1 VNKMN
6 DSETLVHVDLA
17 GAPVLVGRLWS
28 RARKGRESASFEYD
42 KSWLEHPER
51 FALEP
56 ALTLGPGAQDT
67 EAGKALF
74 GALGDSAPD
83 RWGRV
88 LMQRAE
94 RKVAQQQGR
103 AARASREI
111 DFLLRVDDEAREG
124 ALRFAQRPNGPFLA
138 PADTERIPPVVNLPR
153 LLAASER
160 VADDTDTAE
169 DLRLLL
175 APGSSLRGAWPKAA
189 VREHGGQLAIAKF
202 PHKDDYADVE
212 SWEAL
217 SLRLARNAGI
227 RVPDSRIESING
239 KNVLI
244 VRRFDREG
252 DTRISFLSAMSM
264 LGAKDNERHSYL
276 EIADAIMQHGAQ
288 PGADLKE
295 LWSRI
300 VFTVLISNT
309 DDHLRNH
316 GFLYDGPRG
325 WRLSPAFDLNPVPTD
340 VKDRV
345 LHTSISADDPTASLE
360 IAMAEAEYFGLS
372 AHEAR
377 HTAGVVGAAVSG
389 WRKQAGALGLNKAAI
404 DRMASAFEHVDL
416 EQALQFNAA

>member
-1 VNKMN
+1 MS
-6 DSETLVHVDLA
+6 DTEALVYVDLA
-17 GAPVLVGRLWS
+17 GAPALVGRLWS
-28 RARKGRESASFEYD
+28 RARKGREGATFEYD
-42 KSWLEHPER
+42 KTWLEHPER

-56 ALTLGPGAQDT
+56 ALTLGPGPQHT

-94 RKVAQQQGR
+94 RKTAQQQGR
-103 AARASREI
+103 AARAPREI
-111 DFLLRVDDEAREG
+111 DFLLMVDDEARQG
-124 ALRFAQRPNGPFLA
+124 ALRFAQQPDGPFLA
-138 PADTERIPPVVNLPR
+138 SADAERIPPVVNLPR

-175 APGSSLRGAWPKAA
+175 APGSSLGGARPKAA
-189 VREHGGQLAIAKF
+189 VRERDGQLAIAKF

-212 SWEAL
+212 LWEAL

-227 RVPDSRIESING
+227 SVPDSRIENING
-239 KNVLI
+239 KNVLV

-252 DTRISFLSAMSM
+252 DTRISFLSAMSL
-264 LGAKDNERHSYL
+264 LGAKDNEQHSYL

-288 PGADLKE
+288 PDADLKE
-295 LWSRI
+295 LWTRI

-340 VKDRV
+340 VRDRV
-345 LHTSISADDPTASLE
+345 LHTSISIGDPTASLE

-372 AHEAR
+372 ADEAK
-377 HTAGVVGAAVSG
+377 HTAGVVGVAVSG
-389 WRKQAGALGLNKAAI
+389 WRKEAGALGLNKAAI

-416 EQALQFNAA
+416 EQAVRFNAGL

>member
-1 VNKMN
+1 MS
-6 DSETLVHVDLA
+6 DTEALVYVDLT
-17 GAPVLVGRLWS
+17 GAPALVGRLWS
-28 RARKGRESASFEYD
+28 RARKGRESATFEYD
-42 KSWLEHPER
+42 KTWLEHSER

-56 ALTLGPGAQDT
+56 ALTLGPGPQHT

-94 RKVAQQQGR
+94 RKAAQQQGR
-103 AARASREI
+103 AARAPREI
-111 DFLLRVDDEAREG
+111 DFLLMVDDEARQG
-124 ALRFAQRPNGPFLA
+124 ALRFAQQPDGPFLA
-138 PADTERIPPVVNLPR
+138 RAGAERIPPVVKLPR

-175 APGSSLRGAWPKAA
+175 APGSSLGGARPKAA
-189 VREHGGQLAIAKF
+189 VRERDGQLAIAKF

-212 SWEAL
+212 LWEAL

-227 RVPDSRIESING
+227 SVPDSRIENLNG
-239 KNVLI
+239 KNVLV

-252 DTRISFLSAMSM
+252 NTRISFLSAMSM
-264 LGAKDNERHSYL
+264 LGAKDNEQHNYL

-288 PGADLKE
+288 PDADLKE
-295 LWSRI
+295 LWTRI

-340 VKDRV
+340 VRDRV
-345 LHTSISADDPTASLE
+345 LHTSIGVGDPTASLE

-372 AHEAR
+372 ADEAK
-377 HTAGVVGAAVSG
+377 HTAGGVGAAVSG
-389 WRKQAGALGLNKAAI
+389 WRREAGALGLNKAAI

-416 EQALQFNAA
+416 EQAVGFNATI

>member
-1 VNKMN
+1 MS
-6 DSETLVHVDLA
+6 DTEALVYVDLA
-17 GAPVLVGRLWS
+17 GAPALVGRLWS
-28 RARKGRESASFEYD
+28 RARKGRESATFEYD
-42 KSWLEHPER
+42 KTWLEHPER

-56 ALTLGPGAQDT
+56 ALTLGPGPQHT

-94 RKVAQQQGR
+94 RR
-103 AARASREI
+103 AAQREGRPARAPREI
-111 DFLLRVDDEAREG
+111 DFLLMVDNEARQG
-124 ALRFAQRPNGPFLA
+124 ALRFARQPGGPFLA
-138 PADTERIPPVVNLPR
+138 PAEAERIPPVVNLPR

-175 APGSSLRGAWPKAA
+175 APGSSLGGARPKAA
-189 VREHGGQLAIAKF
+189 VRERDGQLAIAKF

-212 SWEAL
+212 LWEAL
-217 SLRLARNAGI
+217 SLTLARNAGI
-227 RVPDSRIESING
+227 SVPDSRIENING
-239 KNVLI
+239 KNVLV
-244 VRRFDREG
+244 VRRFDRTG

-264 LGAKDNERHSYL
+264 LGAKDNEQHSYL

-295 LWSRI
+295 LWTRI

-316 GFLYDGPRG
+316 GFLYEGPRG

-340 VKDRV
+340 VRDRV
-345 LHTSISADDPTASLE
+345 LHTSIGVGDPTASLD

-372 AHEAR
+372 GDEAK
-377 HTAGVVGAAVSG
+377 HAASVVGTAVSG
-389 WRKQAGALGLNKAAI
+389 WRKEAGALGLNKAAI
-404 DRMASAFEHVDL
+404 DRMASAFEHGDL
-416 EQALQFNAA
+416 EQAVRFNAGL

>member
-1 VNKMN
+1 MS
-6 DSETLVHVDLA
+6 DTEALVYVDLA
-17 GAPVLVGRLWS
+17 GAPALVGRLWF
-28 RARKGRESASFEYD
+28 RAPKGRPSATFEYD
-42 KSWLEHPER
+42 KTWLEHPER

-56 ALTLGPGAQDT
+56 ALTLGPGPQHT

-94 RKVAQQQGR
+94 RKAAQQQNRPAR
-103 AARASREI
+103 AAREI
-111 DFLLRVDDEAREG
+111 DFLLMVDDEARQG
-124 ALRFAQRPNGPFLA
+124 ALRFAQQPGGPFLA
-138 PADTERIPPVVNLPR
+138 LAAAERIPPVVNLPR

-175 APGSSLRGAWPKAA
+175 APGSSLGGARPKAA
-189 VREHGGQLAIAKF
+189 VRERDGQLAIAKF

-212 SWEAL
+212 LWEAL
-217 SLRLARNAGI
+217 SLRLARNAGVN
-227 RVPDSRIESING
+227 VPDSRIENING
-239 KNVLI
+239 KNVLV
-244 VRRFDREG
+244 VRRFDRARNA
-252 DTRISFLSAMSM
+252 RISFLSAMSM
-264 LGAKDNERHSYL
+264 LGAKDNEQHSYL
-276 EIADAIMQHGAQ
+276 EIADAIRQYGVR
-288 PGADLKE
+288 PDADLKE
-295 LWSRI
+295 LWTRI

-340 VKDRV
+340 VRDRI
-345 LHTSISADDPTASLE
+345 LHTSIGVDDPTASLE

-372 AHEAR
+372 AEEAKR
-377 HTAGVVGAAVSG
+377 TAGVVGAAVAG
-389 WRKQAGALGLNKAAI
+389 WRNEGGALGLNKAAI
-404 DRMASAFEHVDL
+404 DRMASAFEHADL
-416 EQALQFNAA
+416 ERAVRL